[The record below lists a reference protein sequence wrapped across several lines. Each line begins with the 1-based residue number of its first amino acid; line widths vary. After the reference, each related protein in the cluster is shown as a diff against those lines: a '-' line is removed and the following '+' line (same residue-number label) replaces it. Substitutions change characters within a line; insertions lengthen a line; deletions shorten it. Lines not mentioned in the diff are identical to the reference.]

1 MSDEL
6 TTSENTE
13 PENKKTTKLPL
24 SKRYKKDEIV
34 LAIGQ
39 CRGVYKDICSTLGC
53 TRGELQH
60 YLNIHS
66 EIKPLLQDAREE
78 IVDDAEK
85 VLLEKLNSNNEQV
98 SQRAAEFILK
108 NLGKKRGYT
117 DQPQV
122 EVNVKSDGDTQIQ
135 IQKLFGL

>member
-1 MSDEL
+1 MSEKKEKL
-6 TTSENTE
+6 T
-13 PENKKTTKLPL
+13 
-24 SKRYKKDEIV
+24 KRHSKDEII

-39 CRGVYKDICSTLGC
+39 CRGVYKDICATLDC

-66 EIKPLLQDAREE
+66 EIKPLLQDARED
-78 IVDDAEK
+78 IVDEAEK
-85 VLLEKLNSNNEQV
+85 VLYEKLHSDNEQV
-98 SQRAAEFILK
+98 AQRAAEFILK
-108 NLGKKRGYT
+108 SLGKKRGYT

-135 IQKLFGL
+135 IAQLFQ

>member
-6 TTSENTE
+6 TTKPTTK
-13 PENKKTTKLPL
+13 PTTQVTKLPL
-24 SKRYKKDEIV
+24 AKRYKKDEIV

-39 CRGVYKDICSTLGC
+39 CRGVYKDICATLDC

-66 EIKPLLQDAREE
+66 EIKPLLQEARED

-85 VLLEKLNSNNEQV
+85 VLLEKLHSNNEQV

-108 NLGKKRGYT
+108 NLGKKRGYA

-122 EVNVKSDGDTQIQ
+122 EVNVKSDGDAQIQ
-135 IQKLFGL
+135 IQQLFGL

>member
-1 MSDEL
+1 MVSMSE
-6 TTSENTE
+6 
-13 PENKKTTKLPL
+13 KKDKLA
-24 SKRYKKDEIV
+24 KRYKKDQII

-39 CRGVYKDICSTLGC
+39 CRGVYKDICATLDC

-66 EIKPLLQDAREE
+66 EIKPLLQDARED

-85 VLLEKLNSNNEQV
+85 VLLEKLHSNNEQV

-122 EVNVKSDGDTQIQ
+122 EVNVKSDGETQIQ
-135 IQKLFGL
+135 IQQLFGL

>member
-1 MSDEL
+1 MADKKEKL
-6 TTSENTE
+6 T
-13 PENKKTTKLPL
+13 
-24 SKRYKKDEIV
+24 KRHSKDEII

-39 CRGVYKDICSTLGC
+39 CRGVYKDICATLDC

-66 EIKPLLQDAREE
+66 EIKPLLQDARED
-78 IVDDAEK
+78 IVDEAEK
-85 VLLEKLNSNNEQV
+85 VLYEKLHSDNEQV
-98 SQRAAEFILK
+98 AQRAAEFILK
-108 NLGKKRGYT
+108 SLGKKRGYT

-135 IQKLFGL
+135 IAQLFQ

>member
-1 MSDEL
+1 MAEKKEKL
-6 TTSENTE
+6 T
-13 PENKKTTKLPL
+13 
-24 SKRYKKDEIV
+24 KRHSKDEII

-39 CRGVYKDICSTLGC
+39 CRGVYKDICATLDC

-66 EIKPLLQDAREE
+66 EIKPLLQDARED
-78 IVDDAEK
+78 IVDEAEK
-85 VLLEKLNSNNEQV
+85 VLYEKLHSDNEQV
-98 SQRAAEFILK
+98 AQRAAEFILK
-108 NLGKKRGYT
+108 SLGKKRGYT

-135 IQKLFGL
+135 IAQLFQ

>member
-1 MSDEL
+1 MAEKKDKL
-6 TTSENTE
+6 T
-13 PENKKTTKLPL
+13 
-24 SKRYKKDEIV
+24 KRHSKDEII

-39 CRGVYKDICSTLGC
+39 CRGVYKDICATLDC

-66 EIKPLLQDAREE
+66 EIKPLLQDARED
-78 IVDDAEK
+78 IVDEAEK
-85 VLLEKLNSNNEQV
+85 VLYEKLHSDNEQV
-98 SQRAAEFILK
+98 AQRAAEFILK
-108 NLGKKRGYT
+108 SLGKKRGYT

-135 IQKLFGL
+135 IAQLFQ